1 MHSGTLRGISF
12 VFKEDT
18 SMLVEAHSKGPGV
31 SGLYVGAA
39 NVRQHFP
46 RSVTVIELQL
56 DHLQIRCGLE
66 PDFWQG
72 RPEIY
77 DSRLCAWLETR
88 QMNKERHRTRVRL
101 AMVPEGK
108 NSFRLETISIERRGS
123 ARTKYGSSEREVVRF
138 GSDCHE
144 QPTTG
149 IVDAILNFSTQRE

>member
-1 MHSGTLRGISF
+1 MHSGTLRESSF
-12 VFKEDT
+12 VIKEDI

-39 NVRQHFP
+39 NVRRHFP
-46 RSVTVIELQL
+46 RGVTVIELQL
-56 DHLQIRCGLE
+56 DHLQIRCGLA
-66 PDFWQG
+66 PDFWQD

-88 QMNKERHRTRVRL
+88 HMNKERHRTRVRL

-108 NSFRLETISIERRGS
+108 NSFRLETISIERRGG
-123 ARTKYGSSEREVVRF
+123 ARTKYCSSERELARL
-138 GSDCHE
+138 GSNGHE

-149 IVDAILNFSTQRE
+149 IVDAILNLSTQRE

>member
-1 MHSGTLRGISF
+1 
-12 VFKEDT
+12 
-18 SMLVEAHSKGPGV
+18 MLVEAHSKGPGV